1 MTPIVGGGT
10 YDVARAA
17 CDLAITTGGYHKIGH
32 RVADLGL
39 PTVIVQEGGYYL
51 PWLGVNVREWL
62 RGLLRLPPDPAR
74 PPGRCVKQLSA
85 DHEWSPRRTGYWSR
99 KVNDAIYRGQ
109 GYRPPFR

>member
-10 YDVARAA
+10 YDAARAA

-62 RGLLRLPPDPAR
+62 CGLLRLPPDPAPPAR
-74 PPGRCVKQLSA
+74 PLREATLS
-85 DHEWSPRRTGYWSR
+85 
-99 KVNDAIYRGQ
+99 
-109 GYRPPFR
+109 